1 MFWIQAIAASKR
13 TRKETEAFLRAMVP
27 EAIPC
32 EALLRGELIW
42 VIHSFTF

>member
-1 MFWIQAIAASKR
+1 MAASKR
-13 TRKETEAFLRAMVP
+13 TKKEAEALLRAMVP